1 MSLKRQVVH
10 GVSWSAGSMAFTTIA
25 QFAQLLIL
33 ARLLPPNT
41 LGLMA
46 MLLVVL
52 NFSQQ
57 YADLG
62 VSNAI
67 IHKQG
72 QSRETLSSLY
82 WVNLIAGF
90 ILFLLILLGAPIIAA
105 VFQEPH
111 LTKPL
116 YWTAINF
123 IILPLGQQYRVL
135 LQKEMR
141 FKAIAITDCAAVA
154 IGTFVSILLAA
165 NGYDIYAIVW
175 GYLIIS
181 TIKSVSFAIWGFKT
195 AKPIF
200 RLQFGHVTEYL
211 RFGMYQLGERT
222 VFFANSNLDSLIIG
236 RMLGAEALGFYMLAY
251 NLAIVPI
258 LKINPVLTS
267 VMFPAFSKMQGED
280 RKLKESY
287 FKVIRYLSFVNFPIL
302 LGMAA
307 AAPYAVPLVFGAQ
320 WSGSVTLVQLLALVG
335 LMRVIG
341 NPIGALLMAVGKVD
355 MGFKW
360 HVAMLVT
367 AIPILSAGAYLF
379 GIVGVASA
387 YILYQF
393 IYLVTNYSYLLRG
406 LFGPC
411 LLSFIGSFAPALAAS
426 AIMAASMAGA
436 ASLVTNQ
443 KTAGILM
450 LQLVLGIV
458 VYAGFSLS
466 FVRKGLIGANLRSER
481 KSA

>member
-1 MSLKRQVVH
+1 
-10 GVSWSAGSMAFTTIA
+10 MAITTIA

-33 ARLLPPNT
+33 ARLLPPST

-82 WVNLIAGF
+82 WINLIAGF
-90 ILFLLILLGAPIIAA
+90 ALFLLILLGAPIIAA

-123 IILPLGQQYRVL
+123 VILPLGQQYRVL

-141 FKAIAITDCAAVA
+141 FKAIAITDCTAVA
-154 IGTFVSILLAA
+154 LGTFVSILLAA
-165 NGYDIYAIVW
+165 NGYEIYAIVW

-181 TIKSVSFAIWGFKT
+181 TIKSVTFAYWGFK
-195 AKPIF
+195 AQKPIF
-200 RLQFGHVTEYL
+200 RLRFGHTKEYL

-222 VFFANSNLDSLIIG
+222 VFFVNSNLDSLIIG
-236 RMLGAEALGFYMLAY
+236 RMLGAEALGYYMLAY

-287 FKVIRYLSFVNFPIL
+287 FKVIRYLSFVNFPLL
-302 LGMAA
+302 LGMVA
-307 AAPYAVPLVFGAQ
+307 AAPYAVSLVFGNH
-320 WSGSVTLVQLLALVG
+320 WSSSVTLIQLLAFVG
-335 LMRVIG
+335 IMRVIG

-360 HVAMLVT
+360 HMAMLVT
-367 AIPILSAGAYLF
+367 AIPILATGAYTF
-379 GIVGVASA
+379 GVVGVASG
-387 YILYQF
+387 YILYQL
-393 IYLVTNYSYLLRG
+393 IYVVTNYSYLLRG
-406 LFGPC
+406 LFGSC
-411 LLSFIGSFAPALAAS
+411 LRSFIGSFAPALAFS
-426 AIMAASMAGA
+426 TIMAASMVGA
-436 ASLVTNQ
+436 ALLIESDKTSVIVVLQLLLGTIVYALISLV
-443 KTAGILM
+443 
-450 LQLVLGIV
+450 
-458 VYAGFSLS
+458 
-466 FVRKGLIGANLRSER
+466 FVRKRLTGGKLHSER
-481 KSA
+481 NLS